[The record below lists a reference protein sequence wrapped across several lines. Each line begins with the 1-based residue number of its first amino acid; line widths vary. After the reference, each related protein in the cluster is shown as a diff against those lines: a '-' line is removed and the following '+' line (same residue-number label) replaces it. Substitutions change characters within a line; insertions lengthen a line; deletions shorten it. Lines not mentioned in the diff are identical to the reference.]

1 MTTGTYHALYRTN
14 QTSSIPKLRSFDRLG
29 DYIISPN
36 VYFEETIEDGYVCL
50 SNAQANI
57 HAYGET
63 FEDAVADLADNL
75 DFAWHE
81 YVLCDP
87 SDFDD
92 SALRYRAW
100 FRNNIGGPSE

>member
-29 DYIISPN
+29 EYIISPN

-100 FRNNIGGPSE
+100 LRNNIRGPSE